1 MSFALWFSFFSA
13 SLLLAVAPGP
23 DNLFV
28 ITQSAVYGVRAGLC
42 VVFGFITGLVLHT
55 VLAACGVAAMVV
67 AVPALLWTIKL
78 VGATYLLYLAWGAW
92 MYANDAVNGA
102 QAVAL
107 RPIQLWR
114 RGFIMNVTNPK
125 VQIFF
130 LAFFPQFVMPGTKGV
145 ALASQM
151 LIQGA
156 TFMLATLI
164 VFSALACLAGAAAD
178 WLCRPRWRAWLSR
191 ASAVIFVTLAGF
203 ALVG

>member
-13 SLLLAVAPGP
+13 SLLLVVAPGP

-42 VVFGFITGLVLHT
+42 VVFGLITGLVLHT

-92 MYANDAVNGA
+92 MHVNDAVNGA

>member
-42 VVFGFITGLVLHT
+42 VAFGLITGLVLHT

-92 MYANDAVNGA
+92 MHANDAVNGA